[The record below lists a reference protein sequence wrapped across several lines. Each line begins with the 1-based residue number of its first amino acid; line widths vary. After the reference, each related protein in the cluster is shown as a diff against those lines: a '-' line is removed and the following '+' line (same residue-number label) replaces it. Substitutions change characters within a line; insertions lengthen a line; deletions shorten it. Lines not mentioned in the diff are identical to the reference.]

1 MKSKFRIF
9 MNVYQIKVDFF
20 CIHRTKKMIQIR
32 VGQKVKNL
40 TPMPLSRKLK
50 ILRKTKDF
58 TSLNLKWRRH
68 ELINYRSANR
78 QPKVPKILANS

>member
-40 TPMPLSRKLK
+40 TPMPLSRKMK
-50 ILRKTKDF
+50 ILRKKDL
-58 TSLNLKWRRH
+58 TSLNLKWHRH
-68 ELINYRSANR
+68 ELINYRSAIR